1 MKKFRGTGV
10 AVITPFKNDTSID
23 FTALGNIVE
32 HVIKGG
38 IDYIVGLGTTGETA
52 TLTKI
57 EKQAIISFLV
67 EKIDKR
73 IPLVIGIGGNNTQEL
88 VNFIR
93 EADLTGVDAIL
104 SVAPYYNKP
113 SQRGLFMHFKTIA
126 NSTKLP
132 VILYNVPGR
141 TSSNISPET
150 CIDLAKEC
158 DNIIAIKEASGN
170 LKQIMEII
178 MNKPKDFLV
187 ISGDDSLAVPIISV
201 GGEGLISVLANAYP
215 AETSEIVSQA
225 LKNNYKT
232 AREVSFKMM
241 EMTDLLFVEGN
252 PSGIKAALASMNLCE
267 NNLRLPLV
275 PVSTQTMDKIE
286 KARKSL

>member
-88 VNFIR
+88 VNFTR

-170 LKQIMEII
+170 MKQIMEII

-215 AETSEIVSQA
+215 AETCQIVSQA
-225 LKNNYKT
+225 LDNNYKT